1 MYTTEANLSINGDVV
16 IFQRNGD
23 IDTVLQEKHNKFQS
37 GGLAAIVRALT
48 YGTPLSYIAM
58 LYSSSSSPSAI
69 GASGGTLTWNDFVTR
84 GSASGNGLIL
94 CPAYMV
100 EEVDGVISNYA
111 SFVGLSDSGEL
122 YAGSALATG
131 NKVFAIGLVQNNVQ
145 GTADSSKV
153 LYAAADITPISKA
166 ANSQIGVRWKTTITV
181 S

>member
-1 MYTTEANLSINGDVV
+1 MYTTETNLSINGDVV

-37 GGLAAIVRALT
+37 DGIAAIVRALA
-48 YGTPLSYIAM
+48 YGNPLSYIAM
-58 LYSSSSSPSAI
+58 LYSSASSPSPI
-69 GASGGTLTWNDFVTR
+69 GASGGTLTWNNFVTR
-84 GSASGNGLIL
+84 GSDSGNGLIL
-94 CPAYMV
+94 CPAYML
-100 EEVDGVISNYA
+100 EEVEGESNYA

-122 YAGSALATG
+122 YVGNALATG
-131 NKVFAIGLVQNNVQ
+131 NKVFALGLVQHSTQ
-145 GTADSSKV
+145 GSLSSHV